1 MGRPIS
7 RVLFEA
13 LLVGM
18 AAWLTSRILDLT
30 LPLMPQRS
38 VAVMVA
44 TGAALHLALEFAGG
58 NESWCRASFP

>member
-7 RVLFEA
+7 RVLLEA
-13 LLVGM
+13 LLVGV
-18 AAWLTSRILDLT
+18 AAWLTSRTLDLT

-38 VAVMVA
+38 VVVMVA
-44 TGAALHLALEFAGG
+44 TGAALHLALEFAGA